1 MSNPPATFLS
11 WDTDFFGHRIAHANS
26 NRLSAEGYEA
36 LETWCTKNQID
47 CLYFLADSDHQPT
60 ISVLESNQFHFV
72 DIRVILETRL
82 SNPRPANPPANIV
95 LRLSTPADT
104 EPLLSI
110 TSNAYTQS
118 RFYADSCFSRET
130 CSQLYETWLRNSIE
144 TDYADA
150 VVVAE
155 LDHTAVGYVTCH
167 LNKPDGEGNIGL
179 VGVVETARGQRVG
192 SQMIDYALNWFAD
205 HNMQAVNVVTQGRNI
220 SAQRLYQH
228 SGFITRSVQVWYH
241 KWFTNCGE

>member
-11 WDTDFFGHRIAHANS
+11 WDTDFFGHRIARANTHQ
-26 NRLSAEGYEA
+26 LSTEAYES
-36 LETWCTKNQID
+36 LGTWCTENQIE
-47 CLYFLADSDHQPT
+47 CLYFLANSDHQPT

-72 DIRVILETRL
+72 DIRLILETRL
-82 SNPRPANPPANIV
+82 SQPRPVNPPANIK

-110 TSNAYTQS
+110 SSDAYTQS
-118 RFYADSCFSRET
+118 RFYADPCFIREK

-150 VVVAE
+150 VVIAEIAHTPVA
-155 LDHTAVGYVTCH
+155 YVTCH

-179 VGVVETARGQRVG
+179 VGVAESARGQQIG
-192 SQMIDYALNWFAD
+192 SLMMDYALNWFAD

-220 SAQRLYQH
+220 GAQRLYQR
-228 SGFITRSVQVWYH
+228 SCFVTRSVQLWYH